1 MDFGDLIEVK
11 TKDKTF
17 KGTYMPSS
25 DSGTIV
31 LKLDSGYNI
40 GLDVKKVKKK
50 KTIKKH
56 KVTAVKQ
63 KPVKQKKGLKKIVIL
78 HTGGTVASKVDY
90 ETGAVSAKFEPDE
103 LLSMFPE
110 LKKVVNISS
119 RLIRNMMSDDMR
131 FAHYNIMAKEIEK
144 EVKKGVDGIIIT
156 QGTDTLHYS
165 SAALSFVLEGLT
177 VPVLFV
183 GAQRS
188 SDRGSSDA
196 AMNLICASHF
206 IANVSYNG
214 VGICMHKNSSDD
226 KCVIINGVKARKL
239 HTSRRDA
246 FRVINDEPLAEVDYK
261 TGKVKVLRSLPKRLD
276 GKLKLKLFK
285 ENLKVGMCYAHP
297 NMFVSE
303 LDSYSGYDGLVLIG
317 TGLGHFPINEIDNLT
332 KEHKKIF
339 NSLKKLSSQMPVVMA
354 PQTIYGR
361 IDMNVYSPG
370 RILIDIGVLGNLL
383 DMTPEVAFVKL
394 SWLLSNYPKDV
405 SVMYGQSLRG
415 EITSR
420 STVEFE

>member
-1 MDFGDLIEVK
+1 MNHGDVVEVK
-11 TKDKTF
+11 TAGKTF

-25 DSGTIV
+25 DSATIV

-40 GLDVKKVKKK
+40 GIDVKKVKSKK
-50 KTIKKH
+50 VVKKH

-90 ETGAVSAKFEPDE
+90 ETGAVSAKFDPEE
-103 LLSMFPE
+103 LLAMFPE

-144 EVKKGVDGIIIT
+144 EIKKGVDGIIIT

-165 SAALSFVLEGLT
+165 SAALSFVLDGLN

-206 IANVSYNG
+206 IASTSYNG

-246 FRVINDEPLAEVDYK
+246 FRVVNDEPLAEVDYK
-261 TGKVKVLRSLPKRLD
+261 TGSVKLLRSLPSADR
-276 GKLKLKLFK
+276 KLKLKLFK
-285 ENLKVGMCYAHP
+285 EDLKVGMCYAHP

-303 LDSYSGYDGLVLIG
+303 LNAYSGYDGLVLIG

-339 NSLKKLSSQMPVVMA
+339 SSLKKLCSKMPVVMA

-370 RILIDIGVLGNLL
+370 RTLIDIGVLGNLL
-383 DMTPEVAFVKL
+383 DMVLEVAFVKL
-394 SWLLSNYPKDV
+394 GWLLSNYPKDV
-405 SVMYGQSLRG
+405 SVMYGQDLRG
-415 EITSR
+415 EISSR